1 MISVCEVGDIYE
13 DLQVVC
19 VCQARESFI
28 VGSFIVGVEALM
40 GDDIRYPITL
50 AAPPSALG

>member
-28 VGSFIVGVEALM
+28 VGVEALM